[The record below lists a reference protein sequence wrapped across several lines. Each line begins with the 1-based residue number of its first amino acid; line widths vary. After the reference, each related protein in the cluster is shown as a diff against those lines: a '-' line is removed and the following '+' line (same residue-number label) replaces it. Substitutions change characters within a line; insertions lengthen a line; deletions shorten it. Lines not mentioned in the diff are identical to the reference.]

1 MPNKKIFLKDGSHI
15 AIIGGGPSGCFFAN
29 FALRLARLRGIEIHV
44 TIFEGRDFTRAD
56 HSACNMSV
64 GVLAERLMEKLDWQ
78 GITIPQRCIQA
89 EIRGYQFFTQDDHMS
104 LEHPLPGHKPRIVS
118 VFRGGGPV
126 HSNMKED
133 VSFDHFLLRLVEERG
148 AEVVKESVR
157 DIILPGHPGGRVTA
171 DDGKVTLVF
180 GKGEEQEVDLVVGAF
195 GVNTPTA
202 DIFARMRFGYTPPKT
217 LKTCIVDARL
227 GRDFVSEH
235 YRNNIYVFA
244 FGTDEVEFASLTPK
258 GDYLTI
264 ALVGKRDIST
274 PELRRFLNHPVV
286 KKVLPQGTEVLK
298 DCCVCFPRIPVGPA
312 RQPYWDRLVVVG
324 DAGISRS
331 YKNGIEAAFMT
342 SYLATNTIFERGLSK
357 EALKEGY
364 YEPAIRLIARDNFY
378 GKFVFR
384 VFSLVASQRQILS
397 ERLYY
402 AYAHREKWIADRLNA
417 ALWNLVTGDAA
428 YKEVF
433 LELFH
438 PRLQFALLPVTLEGL
453 VRQVLGVRKKRNL

>member
-1 MPNKKIFLKDGSHI
+1 MPGDKIFLRDGSRI
-15 AIIGGGPSGCFFAN
+15 AIIGGGPAGCFFAN
-29 FALRLARLRGIEIHV
+29 FALRQARLRGIKVHV

-56 HSACNMSV
+56 HQACNMSV

-89 EIRGYQFFTQDDHMS
+89 EIQGYQFFTQDDYMS
-104 LEHPLPGHKPRIVS
+104 LEHPVPGHRPRIVS

-126 HSNMKED
+126 HSHMKED
-133 VSFDHFLLRLVEERG
+133 VSFDHFLLRFVEGQG
-148 AEVVKESVR
+148 AQIIKGGVK
-157 DIILPGHPGGRVTA
+157 DIVLPGHPE
-171 DDGKVTLVF
+171 GKVSLMF
-180 GKGEEQEVDLVVGAF
+180 GKGEELEADLVVGAF
-195 GVNTPTA
+195 GVNTPTG
-202 DIFARMRFGYTPPKT
+202 DIFTRMHFGYVPPKT

-227 GRDFVSEH
+227 GRDFIKEH
-235 YRNNIYVFA
+235 YRDNIYVFA
-244 FGTDEVEFASLTPK
+244 LGTDEVEFASFTPK

-264 ALVGKRDIST
+264 GLVGKRDIST
-274 PELRRFLNHPVV
+274 PELRGFLNHPVV
-286 KKVLPQGTEVLK
+286 KKALPQGTEVLK

-312 RQPYWDRLVVVG
+312 HQPYWDRLVVVG

-331 YKNGIEAAFMT
+331 YKNGVESAFMT
-342 SYLATNTIFERGLSK
+342 SYLATNTVFERGLSR
-357 EALKEGY
+357 EALKGGY
-364 YEPAIRLIARDNFY
+364 YEPAIKLIARDNFY
-378 GKFVFR
+378 GRLVFKA
-384 VFSLVASQRQILS
+384 FSLITSQRQILS

-433 LELFH
+433 KELFH

-453 VRQVLGVRKKRNL
+453 VRQILGMKKKRNL